1 MSDKLSSIHNSE
13 AVLMGCN
20 NREKATKDSH
30 LLGQELLAECV
41 QCDKFAG

>member
-1 MSDKLSSIHNSE
+1 MSDKLPSIHTSE

-20 NREKATKDSH
+20 NWEKAPKDPH